1 MLRKLTLYVLIG
13 AVLSGCGT
21 INTVFSS
28 DADTINSLR
37 KAKTRCETVPR
48 VYSGLSY
55 DLCVMHGPPQV
66 TERDPAAPALIPF
79 QIIDLIPSG
88 VIDTLL
94 LPYTIYLQSSQGSLD
109 L

>member
-1 MLRKLTLYVLIG
+1 MGFVLT
-13 AVLSGCGT
+13 GCGT

-28 DADTINSLR
+28 DVDTVNSLR
-37 KAKTRCETVPR
+37 KAKTRCEAVPR

-66 TERDPAAPALIPF
+66 TERDPAAPAMIPF

-88 VIDTLL
+88 IIDTLL
-94 LPYTIYLQSSQGSLD
+94 LPYTIYLQSSLGSLD
-109 L
+109 I